1 MNIQKRYS
9 VLLVVVVLL
18 SALNANVVLHMQ
30 SNDYSINNGRLTCCK
45 RTTQTVTAW
54 TYRLS
59 YWGFCTSKNTCGVV
73 KTLLGESS
81 GYLYGVL
88 NAPVQQT
95 TNQEQER
102 SRLQKVARITTKGL
116 FKVTVGVT
124 CFSCWTGK
132 HTASL
137 AKSSFSYLE
146 KAAYRRYATYLDESK
161 QQINVTK
168 ADFGIIAQEGNAAD
182 TAVAV

>member
-30 SNDYSINNGRLTCCK
+30 SNDYSIKNEKLTCCK

-54 TYRLS
+54 TCRVS
-59 YWGFCTSKNTCGVV
+59 SWGFCASKNTCSVV
-73 KTLLGESS
+73 ETLLSEGS

-95 TNQEQER
+95 TNQEQKR

-116 FKVTVGVT
+116 FKATVGVT
-124 CFSCWTGK
+124 CFGCWTGK
-132 HTASL
+132 HTASF
-137 AKSSFSYLE
+137 AKSGFSYLE
-146 KAAYRRYATYLDESK
+146 KAAYRRYATYRDERK
-161 QQINVTK
+161 QQINVAK
-168 ADFGIIAQEGNAAD
+168 ADFGIIAQERNAASA
-182 TAVAV
+182 AVAV